1 MHRMVKQAWRW
12 SMAGGVWLA
21 LIGTSWA
28 QGPAGGAPGTG
39 SKAPIEPKTAFQI
52 IFSGGWVGITIMIFL
67 IALSITAVYL
77 IIDHYLTIR
86 RRDVIPEGLSNHV
99 RELLMAGKLAE
110 ADKACREEPSFLS
123 FVLIQGIAEI
133 DGGWSA
139 VEKALEDAIAEQSAR
154 LFRKIEYLS
163 VLANI
168 APMVGLLGTVVGL
181 VMAFKTVA
189 ETQGTAGASELA
201 EGIYTALVTTIAG
214 LLIAIPALGA
224 FAVFRNR
231 VDEFVAEAAY
241 AALHAVAPL
250 KRRRVPTRTQ
260 GSPPPPPAREGG

>member
-1 MHRMVKQAWRW
+1 MHRMLGRAGQLA
-12 SMAGGVWLA
+12 MAGGFWLA
-21 LIGTSWA
+21 PATCGWA
-28 QGPAGGAPGTG
+28 QGPAGTG
-39 SKAPIEPKTAFQI
+39 PAAGSVPIEPKSFFEI
-52 IFSGGWVGITIMIFL
+52 VFSGGWVGISIMIVL

-77 IIDHYLTIR
+77 IIDHFLSIR
-86 RRDVIPEGLSNHV
+86 RKDVIPEGLSNHV
-99 RELLMAGKLAE
+99 RELLLAGKVAE
-110 ADKACREEPSFLS
+110 ADKICREQPSFLS

-133 DGGWSA
+133 EGGWAA
-139 VEKALEDAIAEQSAR
+139 VEKALEYATAEQAAR

-181 VMAFKTVA
+181 VMAFKSVA
-189 ETQGTAGASELA
+189 ETQGTAGAADLA
-201 EGIYTALVTTIAG
+201 EGIYTALVTTVAG

-224 FAVFRNR
+224 FALFRNR

-241 AALHAVAPL
+241 AALHAMAPL

-260 GSPPPPPAREGG
+260 GAPPPPPAREGH